1 MNSVDQDSTAT
12 SNFHPALEALAAG
25 LCPVPPKMDG
35 SKAPIGA
42 WKSFQHFPPDE
53 TQIRKWYS
61 ASNLTGYGLVTS
73 KVSGNLEL
81 FEFDCIPSYHRFK
94 FAAAAADLGD
104 LVDRIEAGYSEQ
116 TPKPGIHWL
125 YHCPEIAGNTELASR
140 PKTAEEMKHPKD
152 KAQVLIETRGE
163 GGFVI
168 IAPSNGKTHPSGGAY
183 QLLSGGF
190 SSIATIT
197 PDERR
202 DLFALART
210 FHVAPAAPKE
220 QVEKG
225 NVRNHR
231 TNSSSGDSRWQ
242 VRPGDDFNANAVWR
256 ELLEAQGWTFVYRQE
271 ERDYWRRPGKN
282 QGVSACTNWEG
293 KDYFYCF
300 STSTEFEAEKP
311 IDKVGFHA
319 QTMHGGNFKAAIM
332 ALAEVGYGTPA
343 PDAEKDR
350 GHRLANGLFKGRSTG
365 DADDDV
371 MPETVSR
378 GRIGAIRV
386 KAGEYPEAMDAAEQ
400 YLITADAGVFQR
412 GYLCRVS
419 REPVPT
425 VRGITRPV
433 GTALMIA
440 LTDTYLRNLLDR
452 LVEWEKWDGRAE
464 DWRRCSVPPDVAKR
478 LLENAG
484 DWHFPVLTG
493 VITSPTLRPDGS
505 LLTAPGY
512 DATTGL
518 FFDAQGETFPTISDR
533 PSREEGQAALAYLS
547 REILENRRTG
557 SDENTGFS
565 FATPSSKSAALSAL
579 LTPLVRY
586 TVPTAPF
593 HLISARR
600 AGSGKSLLADAAALL
615 ATGKTATILDLAND
629 DDEQEK
635 RLLSVF
641 MAGDLVVNLD
651 NIERPLG
658 GAHLN
663 KALTAET
670 FTGRILGLSKNAT
683 VPTTIA
689 WFATGNNVIVK
700 EDMTRRVVLCLLDP
714 QTETPEKR
722 EYERNLFEWIPA
734 NRPVLVMAAL
744 TALRAYVAAGKPK
757 QPVPPMG
764 SFEDWH
770 RLVRSALIWLGEA
783 DPLGDTEQMEDTDPA
798 RIKLRAL
805 IFAWHHAF
813 KSIPATCK
821 EAIARANAT
830 MCDENG
836 DEVPVDTI
844 LRDVLTDHFADGR
857 KGGISSRYLGE
868 FISKNKGRI
877 ECGARFE
884 AVGDRQ
890 RALLWRVK
898 VTDKARF
905 EAVKSESSESS
916 ESFLLEPE
924 KLAEKFSGRNS
935 SACAENNRAEN
946 NRASFSPRGESD
958 SPDSPDSLSKPPTA
972 AASFSPR
979 GENAPATLALT
990 PQPFANPPA
999 PPPVEPAFAG
1009 RDVEEF

>member
-1 MNSVDQDSTAT
+1 MSSASQNSTTT
-12 SNFHPALEALAAG
+12 SDFHPALEALAAG

-53 TQIRKWYS
+53 AQIRKWYS
-61 ASNLTGYGLVTS
+61 ASNLTGYGLVTG

-81 FEFDCIPSYHRFK
+81 LEFDCITSYHSFK
-94 FAAAAADLGD
+94 SAAAEAGLGD
-104 LVDRIEAGYSEQ
+104 LVARIEAGYSEQ

-125 YHCPEIAGNTELASR
+125 YRCPEIAGNTELASR

-152 KAQVLIETRGE
+152 KVQVLIETRGE
-163 GGFVI
+163 GGFVV
-168 IAPSNGKTHPSGGAY
+168 IAPSNGKTHPSGGCYSLMA
-183 QLLSGGF
+183 GGF
-190 SSIATIT
+190 NSIATIT
-197 PDERR
+197 PDERC
-202 DLFALART
+202 DLFTLART
-210 FHVAPAAPKE
+210 FHVAPSAAKE
-220 QVEKG
+220 QAEKD
-225 NVRNHR
+225 NVHNHR
-231 TNSSSGDSRWQ
+231 SNAPTANNSRWLI
-242 VRPGDDFNANAVWR
+242 RPGDDFNARASWR
-256 ELLEAQGWTFVYRQE
+256 ELLEAQGWTFVYRRE
-271 ERDYWRRPGKN
+271 DCDYWRRPGKD
-282 QGVSACTNWEG
+282 QGVSACTNWQG

-300 STSTEFEAEKP
+300 STSTDFEAEKP
-311 IDKVGFHA
+311 VDKVGFHA
-319 QTMHGGNFKAAIM
+319 RTMHGGNFKAAIT
-332 ALAEVGYGTPA
+332 ALAEAGYGTPA
-343 PDAEKDR
+343 PDTDEGVKPKRKQVETDQ
-350 GHRLANGLFKGRSTG
+350 
-365 DADDDV
+365 AD
-371 MPETVSR
+371 PISL

-386 KAGEYPEAMDAAEQ
+386 KAGEYPEAMDAAER
-400 YLITADAGVFQR
+400 YLMTADAGVFQR

-433 GTALMIA
+433 GTALITA

-464 DWRRCSVPPDVAKR
+464 DWRRCNVPPDVAKR

-493 VITSPTLRPDGS
+493 VITAPTLRPDGS
-505 LLTAPGY
+505 LLNTPGY
-512 DATTGL
+512 DAKTGL

-547 REILENRRTG
+547 REILENRCAG

-565 FATPSSKSAALSAL
+565 FATPAAKSAALSAL

-615 ATGKTATILDLAND
+615 ATGKTATILDLADD

-651 NIERPLG
+651 NLERPLG

-683 VPTTIA
+683 VPTTAA
-689 WFATGNNVIVK
+689 WFGTGNNVIVK

-714 QTETPEKR
+714 QTEAPEKR
-722 EYERNLFEWIPA
+722 EYERNLSEWIPA
-734 NRPVLVMAAL
+734 NRPALVMAAL

-770 RLVRSALIWLGEA
+770 RLVRSTLIWLGEA
-783 DPLGDTEQMEDTDPA
+783 DPLGDTEQMEDTDPT

-805 IFAWHHAF
+805 MFAWHHAF
-813 KSIPATCK
+813 KSIPTTCK
-821 EAIARANAT
+821 EAVAKANAT
-830 MCDENG
+830 ICDENG
-836 DEVPVDTI
+836 HEVPADAV
-844 LRDVLTDHFADGR
+844 LQDVLTDHFADGR

-877 ECGARFE
+877 ECGAKFE
-884 AVGDRQ
+884 AVGKSR
-890 RALLWRVK
+890 LKTELWRLAIA
-898 VTDKARF
+898 DP
-905 EAVKSESSESS
+905 KSAGIAGIEGIDSS
-916 ESFLLEPE
+916 LRA
-924 KLAEKFSGRNS
+924 KLAENFSDKKNS
-935 SACAENNRAEN
+935 RKSRESAENNCAENSC
-946 NRASFSPRGESD
+946 ASFSTRGESD
-958 SPDSPDSLSKPPTA
+958 PSI
-972 AASFSPR
+972 
-979 GENAPATLALT
+979 PAIPALT
-990 PQPFANPPA
+990 PQPSANPPA
-999 PPPVEPAFAG
+999 PPPVEPSFEG